1 MASPKKKWLRMK
13 ALEDA
18 ALVNT
23 EEQVLEIDSLVEQ
36 NDALE
41 IIVIREEARLESVK
55 AKTKAKPKSS
65 KQNNKNNNINRKKN
79 R

>member
-18 ALVNT
+18 ALVNA